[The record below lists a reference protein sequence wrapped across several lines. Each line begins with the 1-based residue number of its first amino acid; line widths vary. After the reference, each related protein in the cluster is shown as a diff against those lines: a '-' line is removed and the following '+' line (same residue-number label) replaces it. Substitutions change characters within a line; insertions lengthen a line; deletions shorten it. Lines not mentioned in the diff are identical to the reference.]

1 MLFYLYKDVCYLYTF
16 KYKQMKKL
24 ACFSVLVLLLF
35 VVSCQSDKKSDS
47 YYDQMN
53 KKATAEELLQR
64 INLPIDKVAKKEKK
78 KNLIE
83 QDDDLL
89 VYKYELSE
97 LDFYELTYVF
107 DELGCFEVGL
117 DFQVNN
123 KEQLGILKEAY
134 TKQFNESKDFR
145 LENDING
152 LARWLKN
159 DESITV
165 ELDYA
170 LQEDGILAL
179 TIFANE

>member
-1 MLFYLYKDVCYLYTF
+1 
-16 KYKQMKKL
+16 MKSL
-24 ACFSVLVLLLF
+24 VYSPIIVLLLF
-35 VVSCQSDKKSDS
+35 VVSCQSDKRSDS
-47 YYDQMN
+47 YYEQMN

-83 QDDDLL
+83 QDEDLL

-97 LDFYELTYVF
+97 SDFYELTYVF

-123 KEQLGILKEAY
+123 KEQVDILKEAY
-134 TKQFNESKDFR
+134 IKRFNELKDFK

-159 DESITV
+159 DESITI

-170 LQEDGILAL
+170 LQEDGI
-179 TIFANE
+179 

>member
-1 MLFYLYKDVCYLYTF
+1 
-16 KYKQMKKL
+16 MKKL
-24 ACFSVLVLLLF
+24 VYSPILVLLLF
-35 VVSCQSDKKSDS
+35 VVSCQSNKKSDN
-47 YYDQMN
+47 YYEQIN
-53 KKATAEELLQR
+53 KKATAEELMQR
-64 INLPIDKVAKKEKK
+64 INLSIDKVAKKEKK
-78 KNLIE
+78 KNLVE
-83 QDDDLL
+83 QDSDLL

-97 LDFYELTYVF
+97 SDFYELTYVF

-123 KEQLGILKEAY
+123 KEQFGILKEAY
-134 TKQFNESKDFR
+134 TKQFNGLKDFK
-145 LENDING
+145 LEDDTNG

-159 DESITV
+159 DESITI

>member
-1 MLFYLYKDVCYLYTF
+1 
-16 KYKQMKKL
+16 MKKIVY
-24 ACFSVLVLLLF
+24 SPIIVLLLF

-47 YYDQMN
+47 YYEQMN
-53 KKATAEELLQR
+53 KKATVEELLQR
-64 INLPIDKVAKKEKK
+64 INLSIDKVAKKEKK

-97 LDFYELTYVF
+97 SDFYELTYVF
-107 DELGCFEVGL
+107 DELGCFEVGI

-123 KEQLGILKEAY
+123 KEQFGVLKEAY
-134 TKQFNESKDFR
+134 TKQFNELKDFK
-145 LENDING
+145 LEDDANG

-159 DESITV
+159 DESITI

-170 LQEDGILAL
+170 LQEDGVLAL

>member
-1 MLFYLYKDVCYLYTF
+1 
-16 KYKQMKKL
+16 MKKL
-24 ACFSVLVLLLF
+24 VYSPIIVLLLF

-47 YYDQMN
+47 YYEQMN
-53 KKATAEELLQR
+53 KKATVEELLQQ
-64 INLPIDKVAKKEKK
+64 INLSIDKVAKKEKK

-83 QDDDLL
+83 QDNDLL

-97 LDFYELTYVF
+97 SDFYELTYAF

-123 KEQLGILKEAY
+123 KEQFGILKEAY
-134 TKQFNESKDFR
+134 TKQFNELKDFK
-145 LENDING
+145 LEDDANG
-152 LARWLKN
+152 LARWLKK
-159 DESITV
+159 DESITI

-170 LQEDGILAL
+170 LQEDGVLAL

>member
-1 MLFYLYKDVCYLYTF
+1 
-16 KYKQMKKL
+16 MKKL
-24 ACFSVLVLLLF
+24 VYSPILVLLLF
-35 VVSCQSDKKSDS
+35 VVSCQSNKKSDS
-47 YYDQMN
+47 YYEQIN
-53 KKATAEELLQR
+53 KKATAEELIQR
-64 INLPIDKVAKKEKK
+64 INLAIDKVAKEEKK
-78 KNLIE
+78 KNLVE
-83 QDDDLL
+83 QDSDLL

-97 LDFYELTYVF
+97 SDFYELTYVF

-123 KEQLGILKEAY
+123 KEQFGILKEAY
-134 TKQFNESKDFR
+134 TKQFNELKDFK
-145 LENDING
+145 LEDDTNG

-159 DESITV
+159 DESITI

>member
-1 MLFYLYKDVCYLYTF
+1 
-16 KYKQMKKL
+16 MKKL
-24 ACFSVLVLLLF
+24 VYSPILVLLLF
-35 VVSCQSDKKSDS
+35 VVSCQSNKKSDS
-47 YYDQMN
+47 YYEQIN
-53 KKATAEELLQR
+53 KKATAEELIQR
-64 INLPIDKVAKKEKK
+64 INLSIDKVAKKEKK
-78 KNLIE
+78 KNLVE
-83 QDDDLL
+83 QDSDLL

-97 LDFYELTYVF
+97 SDFYELTYVF

-123 KEQLGILKEAY
+123 KEQFGILKEAY
-134 TKQFNESKDFR
+134 TKQFNELKDFK
-145 LENDING
+145 LEDDTNG

-159 DESITV
+159 DESITI

>member
-1 MLFYLYKDVCYLYTF
+1 
-16 KYKQMKKL
+16 MKKL
-24 ACFSVLVLLLF
+24 VYSPILVLLLF
-35 VVSCQSDKKSDS
+35 VVSCQSNKKSES
-47 YYDQMN
+47 YYEQIN
-53 KKATAEELLQR
+53 KKATAEELMQR
-64 INLPIDKVAKKEKK
+64 INLSIDKVAKEEKK
-78 KNLIE
+78 KNLVE
-83 QDDDLL
+83 QDSDLL

-97 LDFYELTYVF
+97 SDFYELTYVF

-123 KEQLGILKEAY
+123 KEQFGILKEAY
-134 TKQFNESKDFR
+134 TKQFNELKDFK
-145 LENDING
+145 LEDDTNG

-159 DESITV
+159 DESITI

>member
-1 MLFYLYKDVCYLYTF
+1 
-16 KYKQMKKL
+16 MKKL
-24 ACFSVLVLLLF
+24 VCSPILVLLLF

-47 YYDQMN
+47 YYEQMN
-53 KKATAEELLQR
+53 KKATVEKLLQQ
-64 INLPIDKVAKKEKK
+64 INLSIDKVAKKEKK

-97 LDFYELTYVF
+97 SDFYELTYAF

-123 KEQLGILKEAY
+123 KEQFGILKEAY
-134 TKQFNESKDFR
+134 TKQFNELKDFK
-145 LENDING
+145 LEDDANG
-152 LARWLKN
+152 LARWLKK
-159 DESITV
+159 DESITI

-170 LQEDGILAL
+170 LQEDGVLAL